1 MWCEVILNWKL
12 DLEKNID
19 KIFEIHV
26 KRNTFSQGGVLEK
39 DRGSTSTV
47 PYPKGLYHEETS
59 ALTQI
64 ISGERRYTSF
74 GGFTHVFDVVLNPTL
89 LHFAH

>member
-47 PYPKGLYHEETS
+47 PCPKGLYHEETS
-59 ALTQI
+59 ALTDYFW
-64 ISGERRYTSF
+64 RT
-74 GGFTHVFDVVLNPTL
+74 TL
-89 LHFAH
+89 HLLRWIYACV